1 MFPSIATATEGN
13 LMSFIARD
21 LSVLAYA
28 NGFTLWHY
36 RTEDSLADLLEY
48 RDGRPSAGN
57 DNGYFS
63 PAHELLRAGDQI
75 TINLIS
81 RDAISLIHLV
91 VARITGTGA
100 VAVTAMLWPQD
111 TVVDAMPHP
120 DLPER
125 QIYAA

>member
-1 MFPSIATATEGN
+1 
-13 LMSFIARD
+13 MSFIARD

-36 RTEDSLADLLEY
+36 RTQDGLADLLEC
-48 RDGRPSAGN
+48 RGGKPFAGN

-75 TINLIS
+75 TVNLLA
-81 RDAISLIHLV
+81 REAISLVHLV

-100 VAVTAMLWPQD
+100 VAVTPMLQPD
-111 TVVDAMPHP
+111 RAAPNFAPRP

-125 QIYAA
+125 EIYAA